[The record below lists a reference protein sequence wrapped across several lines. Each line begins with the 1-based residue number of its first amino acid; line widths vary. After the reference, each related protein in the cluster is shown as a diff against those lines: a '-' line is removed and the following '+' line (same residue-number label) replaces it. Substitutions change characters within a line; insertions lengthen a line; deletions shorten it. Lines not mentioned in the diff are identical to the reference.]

1 VHSPPLITISTSLY
15 KAISTLQKT
24 MFVESHGYPQGLK
37 PKERDV
43 AAAVLVEKR
52 AYIHP
57 PDTPIVPAAGAAA
70 GSPLAQSPKR
80 AARSGGWGSTTLGE
94 ELAPSMFKS
103 PAKLPMS
110 ETRAARSGRKSSEG
124 AMTTPQE
131 GAFSL
136 PPLPFDLAE
145 YFPDFGARGRWAH
158 RHFERYMYAL
168 DLLVEHRV
176 FRYPSYKSHAE
187 KAWSARFKDD
197 EGNPVAM
204 SVLCPADWHMLE
216 SLMRAIQLRVLRS
229 ALFRS
234 RDRKSRKER
243 PGVESKESE
252 ARSQKGQGSS

>member
-1 VHSPPLITISTSLY
+1 
-15 KAISTLQKT
+15 
-24 MFVESHGYPQGLK
+24 
-37 PKERDV
+37 
-43 AAAVLVEKR
+43 
-52 AYIHP
+52 
-57 PDTPIVPAAGAAA
+57 
-70 GSPLAQSPKR
+70 
-80 AARSGGWGSTTLGE
+80 
-94 ELAPSMFKS
+94 
-103 PAKLPMS
+103 
-110 ETRAARSGRKSSEG
+110 
-124 AMTTPQE
+124 
-131 GAFSL
+131 
-136 PPLPFDLAE
+136 
-145 YFPDFGARGRWAH
+145 
-158 RHFERYMYAL
+158 MYAL

-204 SVLCPADWHMLE
+204 SVLCPADWRMLE